1 MADPLLEDV
10 VSGLQHSIDT
20 TFGADPDTLSTRQ
33 VDTKDGS
40 VLDLNP
46 GGGVR
51 TSPEV
56 FVDFSEVDD
65 GSTNT
70 RSTDASATQA
80 LNIAG
85 SSNNLLFGTDGTL
98 GRGYLK
104 ATDGGGNNAPI
115 DLNQEIKCDRIASD
129 DSTGLELVC
138 NNGNTRLFSENGGQV
153 EINELNGPGGDLQV
167 FGDSNV
173 DGSVFTSEVEN
184 TSGDLNL
191 RSSNRVRVEATGGDN
206 SVTIRPSSNSDLA
219 IINSDGVSPYAFPN
233 VDDIGIN
240 ANSNNLFLLHSD
252 GSACTVEDNQGNGNG
267 VLQVNG
273 TKPFIVRDEANGRTI
288 RHACVESNLGTQ
300 CLYRFNVTTKK
311 GVAKIELPDYFS
323 WLNFDDAHVF
333 CQADKHFG
341 MAYGEIARKNASSP
355 VEGESGGDLTIKSNQ
370 DGPYSVMI
378 VVSRDVVWTE
388 IEKPEGNRIKEKMRK
403 SHMLGKRKM
412 EE

>member
-273 TKPFIVRDEANGRTI
+273 TKPFIVRDEA
-288 RHACVESNLGTQ
+288 
-300 CLYRFNVTTKK
+300 
-311 GVAKIELPDYFS
+311 DYFS